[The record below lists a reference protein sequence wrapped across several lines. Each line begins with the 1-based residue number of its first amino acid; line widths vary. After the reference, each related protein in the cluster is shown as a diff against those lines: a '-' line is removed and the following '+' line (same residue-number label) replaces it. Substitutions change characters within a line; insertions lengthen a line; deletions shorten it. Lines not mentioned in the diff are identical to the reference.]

1 MRLSARTD
9 QWRYLKKRQ
18 VIDPQKRY
26 LERKE
31 LEQKLKP
38 MSPAERSAK

>member
-31 LEQKLKP
+31 LEQKQNP
-38 MSPAERSAK
+38 MRTSERSAK